1 MFFSLAVAI
10 GATILWINQWLADF
24 INAKINPYTVSPE
37 DKEKDNFKAK
47 LMSKSASQMAFHS
60 EEVITAFETFF
71 FVTVGFEYNEAIT
84 VSSLKFITAKSFLDL
99 W

>member
-24 INAKINPYTVSPE
+24 INAKINPYMVSPE

-47 LMSKSASQMAFHS
+47 LKLWLIVIMALFW
-60 EEVITAFETFF
+60 A
-71 FVTVGFEYNEAIT
+71 AIIR
-84 VSSLKFITAKSFLDL
+84 FY
-99 W
+99 

>member
-24 INAKINPYTVSPE
+24 INAKINPYKVSPE

-47 LMSKSASQMAFHS
+47 LKLWLVVIMALFW
-60 EEVITAFETFF
+60 A
-71 FVTVGFEYNEAIT
+71 AIIR
-84 VSSLKFITAKSFLDL
+84 FY
-99 W
+99 

>member
-47 LMSKSASQMAFHS
+47 LKLWLIVIMALFW
-60 EEVITAFETFF
+60 A
-71 FVTVGFEYNEAIT
+71 AIIRFYGLWT
-84 VSSLKFITAKSFLDL
+84 NFDTLMFLL
-99 W
+99 WEIIPRN

>member
-24 INAKINPYTVSPE
+24 INTKINPYTVSPE

-47 LMSKSASQMAFHS
+47 LKLWLVVIMALFW
-60 EEVITAFETFF
+60 A
-71 FVTVGFEYNEAIT
+71 AIIR
-84 VSSLKFITAKSFLDL
+84 FY
-99 W
+99 

>member
-10 GATILWINQWLADF
+10 GATILWINQWLAAF

-47 LMSKSASQMAFHS
+47 LKLWLVVIMALFW
-60 EEVITAFETFF
+60 A
-71 FVTVGFEYNEAIT
+71 AIIR
-84 VSSLKFITAKSFLDL
+84 FY
-99 W
+99 